1 MQSIFVFLD
10 RAKFADFRFKNADV
24 SITQGV
30 CHMIY
35 IIFGTSLGKV

>member
-1 MQSIFVFLD
+1 MKSISVFLD
-10 RAKFADFRFKNADV
+10 RVKFADFRFKNADV

-30 CHMIY
+30 CHMIH